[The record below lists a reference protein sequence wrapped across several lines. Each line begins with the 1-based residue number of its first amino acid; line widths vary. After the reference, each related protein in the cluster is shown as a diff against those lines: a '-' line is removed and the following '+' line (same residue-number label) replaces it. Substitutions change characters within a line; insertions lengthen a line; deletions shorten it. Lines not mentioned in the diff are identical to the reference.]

1 MRIVIAMTIMTKYTI
16 ANKVPYPTFD
26 RSLYSRKIKLV
37 TLSVAPP
44 GPPEV
49 IFIIISASFNL
60 KIILIRTAVIP
71 VSYTHL
77 TLPTSDLV

>member
-60 KIILIRTAVIP
+60 KIILIRTAA

-77 TLPTSDLV
+77 TLTTTPYV